1 MTKIALCSIV
11 AISSALA
18 AISTGVNRTYSNSI
32 INGDLLGAAHV
43 TCTTPRS
50 EDVSNTIEINP
61 SMNGNSNMS
70 GTGVYF
76 RIKKRFAFSSKSKIN
91 FQSQSNHSF
100 ALLKQCLQ

>member
-1 MTKIALCSIV
+1 MTKIAMCSIV

-50 EDVSNTIEINP
+50 EDVSNTIEIKNKELT
-61 SMNGNSNMS
+61 N
-70 GTGVYF
+70 
-76 RIKKRFAFSSKSKIN
+76 RFEFILELKTIL
-91 FQSQSNHSF
+91 
-100 ALLKQCLQ
+100 LLKLL